1 MVWLFVVL
9 GLGLL
14 WLGLHPFTTYPI
26 SLWLIR
32 RWRYRPMR
40 PLVSADSHE
49 KFALCCC
56 AYNEEHVIGAK
67 VENCL
72 ALREMRP
79 DLQILFYVDAATDRT
94 AELLQDRGFALYV
107 APQRAGK
114 THGMN
119 RLTGL
124 AHASSVLVFTDANV
138 MLDPNAL
145 NNLERY
151 FSDPEVGCVC
161 GHLRYVNPDAGATA
175 NLGALYWRFEEWVK
189 QLETDT
195 GSAMGADG
203 SLFAIRRSLSQEVPD
218 NLIDD
223 MFVSLNILCDGH
235 RVVRAGDVMAYELA
249 ATAPAEEFR
258 RKVRI
263 ACQAFN
269 VHRRLWPR
277 LRQLD
282 RLSVYKYVSHK
293 LLRWFSGISLALG
306 AAWLELALAVAGH
319 AEVAA
324 AFLLFVVAL
333 ALAGSRRWAK
343 LPARFWEITTA
354 LAGTALGVWYSTRGV
369 DFQVWTPPQSAR
381 QSADG
386 A

>member
-1 MVWLFVVL
+1 MVWLFIVL
-9 GLGLL
+9 GVGLL
-14 WLGLHPFTTYPI
+14 WLGLHPFTTYPM
-26 SLWLIR
+26 SLWLIHRWHR
-32 RWRYRPMR
+32 RAAQPAI
-40 PLVSADSHE
+40 SADARDT
-49 KFALCCC
+49 FALCCC

-67 VENCL
+67 VDNCL
-72 ALREMRP
+72 ALRETRP

-94 AELLQDRGFALYV
+94 AELLQDRNVTLYV

-124 AHASSVLVFTDANV
+124 ADASVLVFTDANV

-151 FSDPEVGCVC
+151 FADPEIGCVC
-161 GHLRYVNPDAGATA
+161 GHLRYVNPNAGATA

-203 SLFAIRRSLSQEVPD
+203 SLFAIRRSLSRQVPD

-223 MFVSLNILCDGH
+223 MFVSLSILCDGH

-277 LRQLD
+277 LRRLD
-282 RLSVYKYVSHK
+282 GLTVYKYVSHK

-306 AAWLELALAVAGH
+306 AACLELALALAGFT
-319 AEVAA
+319 VLAA
-324 AFLLFVVAL
+324 ALLLLVVAL
-333 ALAGSRRWAK
+333 ALAGWRGWGK
-343 LPARFWEITTA
+343 LPARLWEIVTA
-354 LAGTALGVWYSTRGV
+354 LAGTALGIWYSTRGV

-381 QSADG
+381 QGADR